1 MVGRVFYKNF
11 ANSDE
16 FEGPQTERNVYLFQ
30 FCPEF
35 RKRDGIYPQPT
46 CFFCCYADF
55 NLTGDIA
62 FEVGICC
69 YPAIVNGSRKRYR
82 KPDEKNVDG
91 SQRT

>member
-1 MVGRVFYKNF
+1 MCYYDSQCEVRPNMVGRVFYKNF

-46 CFFCCYADF
+46 CFFVVMQ
-55 NLTGDIA
+55 T
-62 FEVGICC
+62 
-69 YPAIVNGSRKRYR
+69 S
-82 KPDEKNVDG
+82 
-91 SQRT
+91 T